1 MSSCHVTS
9 YELLFRC
16 RQIRTNT
23 FLDLI
28 KLQTVKPRPSW
39 MGNSEI
45 LTKSDCDFWLKNSW
59 SWSRLEFLRINET
72 RWSQF
77 QIAVMTSGDSG
88 GSMSWTRYSSGKWM
102 SASHP
107 WVWWTKTKIIEAKL
121 PSCDRLPSANVN
133 DSMWLNISVTKCYKS
148 WLRLYWW
155 FRFPSAGD
163 TPAVF
168 LTDVDAALWGHKW
181 LCQRRRNHEIQKHHR
196 ANSSHPQISNIVQII
211 TPLEGMRDQ
220 WSAPEKKLKN
230 QNNDSSRSDS
240 SLWCFIWW
248 RSLTHPILKPET
260 CWTTTTRLCRLC
272 LCLWIVVIHDY
283 DSESMSMSL

>member
-181 LCQRRRNHEIQKHHR
+181 LCQRRRNDEIQKHHR

-211 TPLEGMRDQ
+211 TPLEECVISDQ
-220 WSAPEKKLKN
+220 PLRKN
-230 QNNDSSRSDS
+230 WRIRIMTQAAQTQASDAS
-240 SLWCFIWW
+240 FDGA
-248 RSLTHPILKPET
+248 RSLIQFWNQKPVEPQQ
-260 CWTTTTRLCRLC
+260 
-272 LCLWIVVIHDY
+272 HAY
-283 DSESMSMSL
+283 AAYAYAYE